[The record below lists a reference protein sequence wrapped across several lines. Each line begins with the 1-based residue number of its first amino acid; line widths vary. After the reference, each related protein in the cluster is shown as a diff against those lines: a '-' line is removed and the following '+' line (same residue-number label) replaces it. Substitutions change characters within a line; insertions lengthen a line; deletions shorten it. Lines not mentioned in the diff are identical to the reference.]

1 MLTLPSVL
9 TQAQASA
16 CLSSQLGALRA
27 EAGGEVQ
34 VDASQLGQFD
44 SSALAVLLEFRRE
57 TLAMGKGFVVKGLPE
72 RLQNLASLYG
82 VAELIAPA

>member
-1 MLTLPSVL
+1 MLTLPAVL
-9 TQAQASA
+9 TQAQAST
-16 CLSSQLGALRA
+16 CLSSQLAALRA
-27 EAGGEVQ
+27 QTGDEVQ

-57 TLAMGKGFVVKGLPE
+57 TLGLGKRFVVKGLPE
-72 RLQNLASLYG
+72 RLQNLATLYG

>member
-1 MLTLPSVL
+1 MLTLPAVL
-9 TQAQASA
+9 TQAQAST
-16 CLSSQLGALRA
+16 CLSSQLAALRA
-27 EAGGEVQ
+27 QTGDEVQ

-57 TLAMGKGFVVKGLPE
+57 TLGLGKRFVVKGLPE
-72 RLQNLASLYG
+72 RLQNLAALYG